1 MRVKGIVTLLT
12 TVLITSALT
21 QLAHA
26 ADGPS
31 FEIKSVSAIEI
42 DPGETVTWK
51 VQVDLIPGWVKELRF
66 ALQTP
71 AGEIRYLGIL
81 VEPTFKVSEA
91 KSVILSIPLIT
102 HEYDLAGKYKL
113 LYGWLYNEKEYFAYD
128 PINAKEYATKGNMN
142 VQNLNQFDF
151 TIRDTGSGKQKTPQ
165 LIDTLGFSKSQVDPG
180 AGAKLTFKTSGTGSL
195 VSVSVQLASPDGTIN
210 AYCDATSEIYPNSCQ
225 DLVEKDGK
233 YSFSLPVWTAED
245 SSPGTYKITQINI
258 GYRNGE
264 AIPFANDTASWG
276 GNVVY
281 EESENIN
288 NGVKS
293 QKLSQFSQ
301 SGLSFTL
308 LDAGQGIAQTP
319 IWNELQWKTK
329 SVKAGSIATLV
340 ISADG
345 FTRNIGNISI
355 PLLVP
360 QGGKVEYLYTW
371 QNGTNQVVRLIKP
384 VQEKSSSAIVK
395 SGTYE
400 VDVYIPRNTK
410 SGNYVIGQLSLLS
423 TSCQLASMQ
432 EINANYKVNN
442 VACQGFPNA
451 WHTTYY
457 LGSITKDFGSSG
469 YNIKPWANYKDP
481 LMLPIEV
488 TAPAPLEAPKLE
500 EVERTPMSLEFR
512 YLSSSEQIC
521 IAKSSLGDLVDE
533 KAVKDIYVPLK
544 VNNLKP
550 DSEVTL
556 TLSCSDATGTT
567 AESSATSRTSKP
579 IPPASPKLTL
589 DGVTTD
595 SATFSISIR
604 EGFKYSVTSDTGKAN
619 IQGDKVVITNLQPGV
634 KTSLVVTIADAYG
647 QFTSTEPVYFSTVLP
662 PKPEKPM
669 FTLGKVTT
677 TRVEFKYSKLSDLDY
692 ELTVSDGK
700 VTDIN
705 GSVSVSGIEPNTRI
719 TASLKVTDQFGQSSN
734 SDEFFVKSAIPELP
748 VMPLLYLT
756 KALPDSIS
764 LRFTP
769 KSGMKFSAKSS
780 FGVLAITGGSIV
792 ISGLKPMQ
800 QIQVFFAMSDQYG
813 QIKSSDPYTY
823 TTAAVAKVPAK
834 STITCIKG
842 KTTKLIT
849 AVKPTCPTG
858 YTKK

>member
-1 MRVKGIVTLLT
+1 MRVKVIVTLLT
-12 TVLITSALT
+12 AILITFTLPQVS
-21 QLAHA
+21 HA

-51 VQVDLIPGWVKELRF
+51 VQVNLIAGWVKELRF

-71 AGEIRYLGIL
+71 AGDIRYLGIL
-81 VEPTFKVSEA
+81 VEPTYKVSEA

-102 HEYDLAGKYKL
+102 HEYDLAGRYKL

-128 PINAKEYATKGNMN
+128 PINAKEYAAKGYIN
-142 VQNLNQFDF
+142 VQNMSQFDI

-165 LIDTLGFSKSQVDPG
+165 LIDRLGFSKSQVDPG
-180 AGAKLTFKTSGTGSL
+180 SGAKLAFKTSGTGSL
-195 VSVSVQLASPDGTIN
+195 VSVQVQLASPDGTIY
-210 AYCDATSEIYPNSCQ
+210 AYCEATSETYSNSCQ
-225 DLVEKDGK
+225 DLVKKDGE

-245 SSPGTYKITQINI
+245 SSPGTYKVIQINI
-258 GYRNGE
+258 GYRSGE
-264 AIPFANDTASWG
+264 AIPFENDTASWG

-281 EESENIN
+281 EESENIY

-308 LDAGQGIAQTP
+308 LDAGQGIAQAP

-340 ISADG
+340 ISAEG

-360 QGGKVEYLYTW
+360 QGDKVGSLSYYSG
-371 QNGTNQVVRLIKP
+371 NNQVVRLIKP
-384 VQEKSSSAIVK
+384 VQENSKSAIVK

-400 VDVYIPRNTK
+400 VEVYIPRNAK
-410 SGNYVIGQLSLLS
+410 PGNYVIGQLSLLS
-423 TSCQLASMQ
+423 TSCQLTNMQ
-432 EINANYKVNN
+432 EISANNKVNN
-442 VACQGFPNA
+442 ISCQGRPNA

-457 LGSITKDFGSSG
+457 LGSVTKDFGAAG
-469 YNIKPWANYKDP
+469 YNIKPWVNYKDP

-500 EVERTPMSLEFR
+500 EVKRTPTSLEFR
-512 YLSSSEQIC
+512 YLYSNEQSC
-521 IAKSSLGDLVDE
+521 IAKSSSGDLADE
-533 KAVKDIYVPLK
+533 KGVKDIYGPLK

-556 TLSCSDATGTT
+556 TLSCSDVTGAT
-567 AESSATSRTSKP
+567 AERSATSRTLKP

-589 DGVTTD
+589 DSVTTD

-604 EGFKYSVTSDTGKAN
+604 EGFEYSVISDTGKAD

-634 KTSLVVTIADAYG
+634 KASLVATIADAYG
-647 QFTSTEPVYFSTVLP
+647 QFTSTEPIYFSTVLP

-677 TRVEFKYSKLSDLDY
+677 TRVEFKYSKISDLDY

-700 VTDIN
+700 VTDVN
-705 GSVSVSGIEPNTRI
+705 GSVSVSGIEPNTRV
-719 TASLKVTDQFGQSSN
+719 TASLKVTDQFGQSST
-734 SDEFFVKSAIPELP
+734 SDDFFVKSAIPELP

-756 KALPDSIS
+756 KTLPDSIS

-780 FGVLAITGGSIV
+780 FGVLIISGGSIV

-800 QIQVFFAMSDQYG
+800 QIQVFFTMSDQYG
-813 QIKSSDPYTY
+813 QLKSSEPYTY
-823 TTAAVAKVPAK
+823 MTATVAKVPAK

-842 KTTKLIT
+842 KTSKVIT